1 MRYLLKEEAKKMI
14 REKYKNS
21 YLAEELGLCT
31 SYISMILNGNKF
43 LKKDIAYLLTKTI
56 NDNLEI
62 KDLFD
67 EID

>member
-1 MRYLLKEEAKKMI
+1 MRYLLKENAKKMI

-21 YLAEELGLCT
+21 YLAEELEIST
-31 SYISMILNGNKF
+31 SYVSMILNGDKP
-43 LKKDIAYLLTKTI
+43 LKKDIAFLITKTI
-56 NDNLEI
+56 NENLEI